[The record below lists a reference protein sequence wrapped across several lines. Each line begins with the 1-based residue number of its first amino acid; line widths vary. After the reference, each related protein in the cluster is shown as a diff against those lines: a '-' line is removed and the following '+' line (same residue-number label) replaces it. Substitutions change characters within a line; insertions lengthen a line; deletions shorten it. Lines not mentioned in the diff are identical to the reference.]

1 MFILEKR
8 KNILCLWK
16 LSEKE
21 HCAVIETITTVVSK
35 GRFPFRKISIGS
47 DRTGLFYLV
56 LSALPDQKKLKI
68 LQLFI
73 IRVADHMFKLGQ
85 KSTEQKS
92 VPKAHARVQFCS
104 DPVRSHAYFPEWK
117 PILKEI
123 KKTLMFQAKVFRVE
137 DHIAFE
143 VNTV

>member
-21 HCAVIETITTVVSK
+21 HCAVIETITTVVSR
-35 GRFPFRKISIGS
+35 GRFRLRKISIGS
-47 DRTGLFYLV
+47 DWTFFHLV

-73 IRVADHMFKLGQ
+73 IRVADHMFKL
-85 KSTEQKS
+85 EQKIGTES
-92 VPKAHARVQFCS
+92 PCAGS
-104 DPVRSHAYFPEWK
+104 
-117 PILKEI
+117 IL
-123 KKTLMFQAKVFRVE
+123 F
-137 DHIAFE
+137 
-143 VNTV
+143 